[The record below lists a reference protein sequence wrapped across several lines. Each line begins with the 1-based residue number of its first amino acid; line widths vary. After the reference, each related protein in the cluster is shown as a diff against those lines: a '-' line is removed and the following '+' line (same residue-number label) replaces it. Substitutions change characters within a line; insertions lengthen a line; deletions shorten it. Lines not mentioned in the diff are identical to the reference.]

1 MSKIKEERM
10 KDLEKF
16 GFKLKFNNIIHTAY
30 YVRPVDFE
38 AAKLFLKDKT
48 IEGNRQIL
56 ENNDVV
62 AIVTEKYNPCLD
74 RYVFIIKKE
83 RCKDLEYPFS
93 EINEEYIQD
102 LIKADMVEKVVE
114 DGRI

>member
-1 MSKIKEERM
+1 MLKIKAEKM
-10 KDLEKF
+10 KDLKKF

-102 LIKADMVEKVVE
+102 LIKADIVEKVVE
-114 DGRI
+114 DEQD